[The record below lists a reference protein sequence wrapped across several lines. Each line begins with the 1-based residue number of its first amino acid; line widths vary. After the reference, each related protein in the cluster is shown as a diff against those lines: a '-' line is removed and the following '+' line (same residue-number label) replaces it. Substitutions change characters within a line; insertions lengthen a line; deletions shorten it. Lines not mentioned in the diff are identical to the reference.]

1 MTATAITP
9 CHQQRASKAVLQIA
23 LTSSPDNHLKTW
35 GLSFSRLHRRH
46 TRFEGSD
53 GRARTRSHP
62 SSQGRRKIPEI
73 FILVLPP
80 PLTLCSGGLQTSPA
94 QGQTIT
100 VFRCAGQ
107 IISATTPLSAIAA
120 RTEAATGNL
129 CVNLTYS
136 RGPGLNS
143 AHGTYFAKPGS
154 RSLKPKGTRFPLLN
168 SGDHDPAWPCKPRGG
183 SRDHSAGPSMGL
195 HIVLDG

>member
-23 LTSSPDNHLKTW
+23 LTSSPDNHPKTW

-107 IISATTPLSAIAA
+107 IISATTPLCHCSTHGGGHGQPVRELDLQQRA
-120 RTEAATGNL
+120 RTEFGPWDIL
-129 CVNLTYS
+129 CQ
-136 RGPGLNS
+136 
-143 AHGTYFAKPGS
+143 
-154 RSLKPKGTRFPLLN
+154 
-168 SGDHDPAWPCKPRGG
+168 AWFQI
-183 SRDHSAGPSMGL
+183 AET
-195 HIVLDG
+195 